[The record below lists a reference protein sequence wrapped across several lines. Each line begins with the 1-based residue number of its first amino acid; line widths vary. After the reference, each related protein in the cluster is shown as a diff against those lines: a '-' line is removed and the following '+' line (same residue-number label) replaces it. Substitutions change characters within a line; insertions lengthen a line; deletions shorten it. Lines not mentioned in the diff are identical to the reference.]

1 MPTEGATMGDE
12 RPDLAVKVPAELLD
26 RATELVPAVQEQP
39 QFRWVPVSKAAVVR
53 LALDHGLDLLAAVHA
68 GDGAAR
74 ERLAA
79 VLGDHPTERPL
90 SPSQPPQE
98 PQQTSIPGTPPPT
111 KPKRSR
117 KPTTPRKPPAE
128 FDPTTAA
135 GAQLRVWR
143 EGQGLTQKD
152 VAAQLGM
159 GQSTLSALETGK
171 RQPTAKQIAK
181 LAELAGIPADAWTTP
196 TNEDG

>member
-1 MPTEGATMGDE
+1 MGDE

-53 LALDHGLDLLAAVHA
+53 LALDHGLDLLAAVHT

-98 PQQTSIPGTPPPT
+98 PQQTSIHGTPPPT
-111 KPKRSR
+111 KPKRPR
-117 KPTTPRKPPAE
+117 KPTTPRGGMSSPS
-128 FDPTTAA
+128 DPMTAA
-135 GAQLRVWR
+135 GAQLRRWR
-143 EGQGLTQKD
+143 KEQGLTQKQL
-152 VAAQLGM
+152 AAKTGIV
-159 GQSTLSALETGK
+159 QSKISELEVGSK
-171 RQPTAKQIAK
+171 QPTAEQIDLFAK
-181 LAELAGIPADAWTTP
+181 LAGIPADDWTTTP
-196 TNEDG
+196 NEDG